1 MITFRDIIVQ
11 RSIQWEHGMDKK
23 FKFTHKHSSQPT
35 MNSDES
41 EAMKIWMFLDLMNEI
56 LRWMLRYPSPR
67 KNLHESP
74 LCQSLPKHHQA
85 PSQNT
90 KSTCLGVFEPAFEP
104 TTF

>member
-1 MITFRDIIVQ
+1 
-11 RSIQWEHGMDKK
+11 MDEK

-67 KNLHESP
+67 TLS
-74 LCQSLPKHHQA
+74 
-85 PSQNT
+85 NT
-90 KSTCLGVFEPAFEP
+90 NVHKDTSEMTHYFPASTL
-104 TTF
+104 